1 MNCPA
6 GNRSVHSEVISP
18 EVMSRYD
25 SGFGRDDFQA
35 TWAYTYK
42 VSIETKNRHIAL
54 RYQYI
59 LPAGNKKEIKNQ

>member
-1 MNCPA
+1 MNSPA

-35 TWAYTYK
+35 TWAYK

-59 LPAGNKKEIKNQ
+59 LPAGNKKEIENQ

>member
-6 GNRSVHSEVISP
+6 GNRSGHSEVISP

-35 TWAYTYK
+35 TWA
-42 VSIETKNRHIAL
+42 
-54 RYQYI
+54 
-59 LPAGNKKEIKNQ
+59 